1 MSLQPVAGAMATIRA
16 PASYELVVDQIRR
29 AIQIGRFLAG
39 EKLPSERELADQLGV
54 SRTTVR
60 EAMRVL
66 QGEGMIETRRG
77 RSGGAIVTA
86 PESTPAERRRVV
98 RQRLAELENVFDYR
112 LAIEP
117 AAARLAAE
125 RRTKVDISRLH
136 ETLTTLRAVAA
147 AANGEGVSPVSRF
160 FATDAEFHDRI
171 AQAARNPLLV
181 QAVSDAR
188 AAMFLPVGGV
198 FTALHPDANRG
209 HEEIYA
215 TIESGD
221 ADGAQRA
228 MTEHIELTRQ
238 ALREMARPSRPS
250 GSGGGRASGP
260 GRGRASGPGGGGS
273 GRRR

>member
-1 MSLQPVAGAMATIRA
+1 MARGIVAAMSLKPATEAMATIRA

-29 AIQIGRFLAG
+29 AIQLGRFLAG

-77 RSGGAIVTA
+77 RSGGATVTA
-86 PESTPAERRRVV
+86 PETTPGERRRVV
-98 RQRLAELENVFDYR
+98 RRRLAELENVFDYR

-117 AAARLAAE
+117 AAARLAAQ
-125 RRTKVDISRLH
+125 RRTRGDISALR
-136 ETLTTLRAVAA
+136 ETLVSLRALASTPDE
-147 AANGEGVSPVSRF
+147 EGLSPVSRF
-160 FATDAEFHDRI
+160 FATDAEFHHRI

-181 QAVSDAR
+181 QAVGDAR

-215 TIESGD
+215 AIESGA
-221 ADGAQRA
+221 ADVAQRT
-228 MTEHIELTRQ
+228 MTEHIELTRD
-238 ALREMARPSRPS
+238 ALRDMAHPS
-250 GSGGGRASGP
+250 SGGGAG
-260 GRGRASGPGGGGS
+260 GRA
-273 GRRR
+273 GRRRP

>member
-1 MSLQPVAGAMATIRA
+1 MATIRA

-77 RSGGAIVTA
+77 RSGGAVVIA
-86 PESTPAERRRVV
+86 PETTPAERRQVV
-98 RQRLAELENVFDYR
+98 RRRLAELENVFDYR

-125 RRTKVDISRLH
+125 RRTRADIATLR
-136 ETLTTLRAVAA
+136 ETLAVLRAVASTPEA
-147 AANGEGVSPVSRF
+147 EGLSPVSRF

-171 AQAARNPLLV
+171 AQVTRNPLLV
-181 QAVSDAR
+181 QAISDAR

-198 FTALHPDANRG
+198 FTALHPDANSG
-209 HEEIYA
+209 HEEIFA
-215 TIESGD
+215 AIESAD
-221 ADGAQRA
+221 AQGAERA
-228 MTEHIELTRQ
+228 MTEHVELTRQ
-238 ALREMARPSRPS
+238 ALREMARPSRRPSKRGGAKPARSS
-250 GSGGGRASGP
+250 GSAPSR
-260 GRGRASGPGGGGS
+260 
-273 GRRR
+273 

>member
-1 MSLQPVAGAMATIRA
+1 MSRAVVCSRLMSPSSAYEAMATIRA

-66 QGEGMIETRRG
+66 QGEGLIETRRG
-77 RSGGAIVTA
+77 RSGGAVVTA
-86 PESTPAERRRVV
+86 PESTPAERRQIV

-117 AAARLAAE
+117 AAARLAAQ
-125 RRTKVDISRLH
+125 RRTRADIARLE
-136 ETLTTLRAVAA
+136 ETLVALRAAA
-147 AANGEGVSPVSRF
+147 TGPDAVDLAPVSRF
-160 FATDAEFHDRI
+160 FAHDADFHHQI
-171 AQAARNPLLV
+171 ALAARNPLLV

-198 FTALHPDANRG
+198 FTALHPHANSG
-209 HEEIYA
+209 HEEIYEA
-215 TIESGD
+215 IKLGD
-221 ADGAQRA
+221 AEAARQA
-228 MTEHIELTRQ
+228 MTDHIELTRQ
-238 ALREMARPSRPS
+238 ALRDMARPPR
-250 GSGGGRASGP
+250 
-260 GRGRASGPGGGGS
+260 GRG
-273 GRRR
+273 

>member
-1 MSLQPVAGAMATIRA
+1 MATIRA

-66 QGEGMIETRRG
+66 QGERMIETRRG
-77 RSGGAIVTA
+77 RGGGAVVIA
-86 PESTPAERRRVV
+86 PETTPAQRRQVV
-98 RQRLAELENVFDYR
+98 RRRLAELENVFDYR

-125 RRTKVDISRLH
+125 RRTKADMSGLLQ
-136 ETLTTLRAVAA
+136 TLASLRTLASAPSD
-147 AANGEGVSPVSRF
+147 EGLSPVSRF

-171 AQAARNPLLV
+171 AQTARNPLLV

-188 AAMFLPVGGV
+188 AAMFLPVGSV

-209 HEEIYA
+209 HEEIFA
-215 TIESGD
+215 AIENGD
-221 ADGAQRA
+221 PDAARRA

-238 ALREMARPSRPS
+238 ALREMARPPTRARSS
-250 GSGGGRASGP
+250 GSAPSR
-260 GRGRASGPGGGGS
+260 
-273 GRRR
+273 

>member
-1 MSLQPVAGAMATIRA
+1 MFSFMSLTAVREAMATIRA

-39 EKLPSERELADQLGV
+39 ERLPSERELADQLGV

-66 QGEGMIETRRG
+66 QGEGLIETRRG
-77 RSGGAIVTA
+77 RAGGAIVTA
-86 PESTPAERRRVV
+86 PESTPAERRQVV

-117 AAARLAAE
+117 AAAGLAAQ
-125 RRTKVDISRLH
+125 RRTKGDLARLE
-136 ETLTTLRAVAA
+136 ETLTMLRAVASTPDA
-147 AANGEGVSPVSRF
+147 EDLAPPSRF
-160 FATDAEFHDRI
+160 FAVDAEFHHRI
-171 AQAARNPLLV
+171 ALAARNPLLV

-215 TIESGD
+215 AIAAGD
-221 ADGAQRA
+221 PDEARQA
-228 MTEHIELTRQ
+228 MVGHIEYTRQ
-238 ALREMARPSRPS
+238 ALRDMARPSRAGAAQPRS
-250 GSGGGRASGP
+250 
-260 GRGRASGPGGGGS
+260 
-273 GRRR
+273 RRRVP